1 MEETI
6 KLLKEAGLEIRDSQL
21 FIQALTHRSYIH
33 ENSGSNSNERLEF
46 LGDAVLG
53 LVMGELLYERFPTW
67 PEGTLSRVR
76 SSLVREDTLAEVAL
90 SLHIGAS
97 LRLGKGE
104 EVTGGRKRPSILA
117 DAVEAILAAC
127 YLEGGLKAA
136 RAFVEKIMK
145 PWLDKAEQYGK
156 KLPDSKTRLQE
167 LLQINGAVNIRYDL
181 IEEIGEDQ
189 ERRFRMGLWVNDE
202 KRSEGLGKSKKE
214 AEQQAAAQALIQIDK
229 ESEKKQ

>member
-1 MEETI
+1 MEKTI

-53 LVMGELLYERFPTW
+53 LVMGELLYERFPTG

-104 EVTGGRKRPSILA
+104 EYSPRLRTQITMTKKIFRKSAP
-117 DAVEAILAAC
+117 VEA
-127 YLEGGLKAA
+127 
-136 RAFVEKIMK
+136 M
-145 PWLDKAEQYGK
+145 
-156 KLPDSKTRLQE
+156 
-167 LLQINGAVNIRYDL
+167 
-181 IEEIGEDQ
+181 
-189 ERRFRMGLWVNDE
+189 
-202 KRSEGLGKSKKE
+202 RSVIISPP
-214 AEQQAAAQALIQIDK
+214 Q
-229 ESEKKQ
+229 

>member
-1 MEETI
+1 MEKTI
-6 KLLKEAGLEIRDSQL
+6 TLLKEAGFEIRDSQL
-21 FIQALTHRSYIH
+21 FLQALTHRSYIH
-33 ENSGSNSNERLEF
+33 ENLGSDSNERLEF

-90 SLHIGAS
+90 SLRIGAS

-117 DAVEAILAAC
+117 DTVEAILAAC

-136 RAFVEKIMK
+136 RTFVEKIMK

-167 LLQINGAVNIRYDL
+167 LLQVNGTVNIQYRL
-181 IEEIGEDQ
+181 VEEIGEDQ
-189 ERRFRMGLWVNDE
+189 NGRFRMGLWVNNE
-202 KRSEGLGKSKKE
+202 KYSEGLGKSKKE
-214 AEQQAAAQALIQIDK
+214 AEQQAAAQALIQIEK

>member
-90 SLHIGAS
+90 SLHIWCLIAPW
-97 LRLGKGE
+97 
-104 EVTGGRKRPSILA
+104 KR
-117 DAVEAILAAC
+117 
-127 YLEGGLKAA
+127 
-136 RAFVEKIMK
+136 
-145 PWLDKAEQYGK
+145 
-156 KLPDSKTRLQE
+156 
-167 LLQINGAVNIRYDL
+167 
-181 IEEIGEDQ
+181 
-189 ERRFRMGLWVNDE
+189 RRSDRG
-202 KRSEGLGKSKKE
+202 
-214 AEQQAAAQALIQIDK
+214 
-229 ESEKKQ
+229 